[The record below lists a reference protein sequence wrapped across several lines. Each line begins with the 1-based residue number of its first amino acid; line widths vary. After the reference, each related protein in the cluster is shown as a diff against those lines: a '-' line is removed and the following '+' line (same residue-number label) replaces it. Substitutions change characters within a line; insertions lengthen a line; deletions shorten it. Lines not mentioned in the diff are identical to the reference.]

1 MWVSVVISYLCFI
14 GIQKTTDYVKL
25 NVEQSVRPQLDHLT
39 SGDIVCMW
47 TPVVSEFNTP
57 GTWMSSDNSL
67 MTINPALDIGFV
79 GNREGVVVLTHTFL
93 QSAPIHIQIYPV
105 SEIEFLEDP
114 NLVLTNGQKKSIVR
128 VVLVLQSEKSVG
140 IKSNNL
146 VIIISQISHFII
158 TFYFSSYKHTF
169 LLF

>member
-1 MWVSVVISYLCFI
+1 M
-14 GIQKTTDYVKL
+14 
-25 NVEQSVRPQLDHLT
+25 DHLT

-57 GTWMSSDNSL
+57 GTWRSSDNSL
-67 MTINPALDIGFV
+67 MIINPALDIGFV

-105 SEIEFLEDP
+105 SEIEFLDDP
-114 NLVLTNGQKKSIVR
+114 NMVLTNGEKKSMVR

-140 IKSNNL
+140 IKTNNL
-146 VIIISQISHFII
+146 VNIIS
-158 TFYFSSYKHTF
+158 K
-169 LLF
+169 LFFTLVFTSLIVLF